1 MKKLSVHFEWTN
13 PLADYVEESGS
24 ETADRTEAIEEA
36 TLDTNRIV
44 EEVNILISS
53 YGLKENDFEITN
65 IEFLECDSSNPSH
78 GSAYFQVE
86 LTADEDKMEAFKK
99 KFKEEEDIEL

>member
-13 PLADYVEESGS
+13 ALEDYWS
-24 ETADRTEAIEEA
+24 EKNQDREAIIDEA
-36 TLDTNRIV
+36 RENTNKIV